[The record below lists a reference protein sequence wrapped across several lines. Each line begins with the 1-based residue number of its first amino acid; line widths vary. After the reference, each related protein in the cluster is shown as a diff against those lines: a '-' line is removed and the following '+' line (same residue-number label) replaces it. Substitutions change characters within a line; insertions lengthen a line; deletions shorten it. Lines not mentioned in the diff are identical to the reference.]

1 MHKYTVLHNNKITY
15 LSSSLTY
22 VSQDKRQTKEII
34 SQLEVFTKAKFHNFS
49 LKCTEHRVIDFC
61 TKYCQQNLQKKPKK
75 RLRLGFLNLK
85 DNAGANKNKQI
96 SRFSKMK
103 VRAFLPSV
111 SVAGTDV
118 NLQFNKISEN

>member
-1 MHKYTVLHNNKITY
+1 M
-15 LSSSLTY
+15 
-22 VSQDKRQTKEII
+22 
-34 SQLEVFTKAKFHNFS
+34 
-49 LKCTEHRVIDFC
+49 IDFC